1 MYVWHVGIKETYS
14 DVYGSW
20 IAFSSQLTKR
30 YWFHDGL
37 AVSRE
42 TQGGVVV
49 SSLPVAW
56 DWGSF
61 NGVFHVKHGEL
72 LTVVIGVRCPP
83 LPVVVEGCDVSR
95 ETLIFLWTMKLI
107 RR

>member
-1 MYVWHVGIKETYS
+1 M
-14 DVYGSW
+14 
-20 IAFSSQLTKR
+20 
-30 YWFHDGL
+30 
-37 AVSRE
+37 
-42 TQGGVVV
+42 VV

-72 LTVVIGVRCPP
+72 LTGVIGVRCSP
-83 LPVVVEGCDVSR
+83 LPAVVKGCDVSR
-95 ETLIFLWTMKLI
+95 ETLTFLLTMRLI

>member
-1 MYVWHVGIKETYS
+1 M
-14 DVYGSW
+14 
-20 IAFSSQLTKR
+20 FSSQLTKR

-42 TQGGVVV
+42 TQSEVVV

-56 DWGSF
+56 DWWSL
-61 NGVFHVKHGEL
+61 NGVLHVKHGEL
-72 LTVVIGVRCPP
+72 LMGGVIGVRCSP

-95 ETLIFLWTMKLI
+95 ETLTFLWTMKLI